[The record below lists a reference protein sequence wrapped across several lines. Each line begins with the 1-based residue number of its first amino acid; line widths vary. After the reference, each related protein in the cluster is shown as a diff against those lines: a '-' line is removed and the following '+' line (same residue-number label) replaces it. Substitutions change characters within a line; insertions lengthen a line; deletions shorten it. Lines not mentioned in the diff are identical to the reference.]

1 MKWFNLLR
9 DRLRALRQRDDVI
22 NDIDREMRTHVELQT
37 EENIKAGMSPA
48 AAREQALRSFG
59 NMNRALDEAYDV
71 KGGGLFESLMQD
83 VRYGARMLTKHK
95 AFTAVAV
102 ITLALG
108 IGANTAIFSVV
119 NELLLRPLPYRDAE
133 RIVMLWEVTPEGRHQ
148 NTTSRANFRAWR
160 SQNSSFEHMAA
171 FSDQRFNLTGT
182 GEPEELSVQMATPE
196 IFKILGVEPVLGR
209 ALLPEDDGP
218 GQPPVA
224 VLSYPLWQRRFGGQ
238 ANIIGQQITLNGV
251 QFTVTGV
258 MPPSFQFHLKHRSG
272 TGRPAELWT
281 VLPMPSGGAAN
292 ERGRF
297 LSVVARLKDGV
308 AIEQAGAE
316 LRTIEARLSDEAP
329 QFNKNYSA
337 EVLPLREQFF
347 GNVRRPLWLM
357 LGAVGFVLLIACANV
372 ANLLLSLATS
382 REKEIA
388 LRAAL
393 GARRVRIVRQLL
405 TESLLLAL
413 LGSLLGL
420 GFAWLGIKALVV
432 ISPRDLISLQSV
444 GLNVT
449 VLLWTLGVSLLT
461 GVVFGLAPAL
471 HISRL
476 NLNDSLK
483 EGGKSESA
491 QASGS
496 RRLRSALVVSEIA
509 LAVVLLASAGL
520 LIKSFVRLQQVDRG
534 FDTEN
539 ILTMVI
545 RLPFARYPEDP
556 QLVAFFGQAM
566 ERVRSL
572 PGVRSAGMVNF
583 LPLYGGLGSNTG
595 FKIEGRPEP
604 PPGQGPSCDVRVADA
619 GYFPT
624 MGIPLLRGRSFSDME
639 LREARQVILIN
650 EALARLHFPN
660 EDPIGKRLDVAMFEK
675 PTPAEIIGV
684 VGNVRYDSLIDES
697 PPAVYFPHPDL
708 AYPFMTLVVRTD
720 GDPAAISPA
729 VQREIRSL
737 DPNQPVSDVRT
748 MDQVMAEWVSRS
760 RFNTL
765 LLGLF
770 AGLATLL
777 SAVGIFGVMNY
788 SVALRTRELGL
799 RLAIGA
805 QPRQV
810 LLLVLKQGLLLT
822 ILGVVVG
829 LAAAFALTRSVVR
842 TLVWCGGHRFEHLH
856 ADLSLPGHRLPPGLL
871 PPRAPRNANRPLA
884 GATLRVAPGDPG
896 AARLV
901 TPAPP
906 R

>member
-1 MKWFNLLR
+1 MKWFNILR
-9 DRLRALRQRDDVI
+9 DRLRALRQRDTVI
-22 NDIDREMRTHVELQT
+22 DDIDREMRSHLDLQT
-37 EENIKAGMSPA
+37 EANIHSGMSPA
-48 AAREQALRSFG
+48 EARTQALRSFG
-59 NMNRALDEAYDV
+59 KAERAADAAYDV
-71 KGGGLFESLMQD
+71 KGGGVFETIMQD
-83 VRYGARMLTKHK
+83 VRYGVRMLAKHR

-119 NELLLRPLPYRDAE
+119 NELLLRPLAYRDAE
-133 RIVMLWEVTPEGRHQ
+133 RIVMLWEVSPAGRRQ

-160 SQNSSFEHMAA
+160 DQNSSFAQMAA
-171 FSDQRFNLTGT
+171 FSDQRLNLTGQ
-182 GEPEELSVQMATPE
+182 GDPEELSVQLATPE
-196 IFKILGVEPVLGR
+196 IFKVLGVDPILGRTFV
-209 ALLPEDDGP
+209 ADDDGA
-218 GQPPVA
+218 GKPPVA
-224 VLSYPLWQRRFGGQ
+224 VLSYSLWQRQFGGQ
-238 ANIIGQQITLNGV
+238 SNIIGQPITLSGEK
-251 QFTVTGV
+251 FTMIGV
-258 MPPSFQFHLKHRSG
+258 MPASFQFHIKNRSG

-281 VLPMPSGGAAN
+281 ILPMPIGGVAN

-297 LSVVARLKDGV
+297 LSVVARLKDGISV
-308 AIEQAGAE
+308 EQAGAE
-316 LRTIEARLSDEAP
+316 LRTIEARLSEEVP

-347 GNVRRPLWLM
+347 GNVRRPLLLM

-393 GARRVRIVRQLL
+393 GARRGRIVRQLL

-413 LGSLLGL
+413 LGSVLGL
-420 GFAWLGIKALVV
+420 GFAWIGIKALVA
-432 ISPRDLISLQSV
+432 ISPGDLINLQSV
-444 GLNVT
+444 GLNLS
-449 VLLWTLGVSLLT
+449 VLVWTLGVSLLT
-461 GVVFGLAPAL
+461 GIVFGLAPAL

-491 QASGS
+491 QAGGS
-496 RRLRSALVVSEIA
+496 RRLRNALVVSEIA

-534 FDTEN
+534 FQTDN
-539 ILTMVI
+539 ILTMVV
-545 RLPFARYPEDP
+545 RLPDAGYKEDP
-556 QLVAFFGQAM
+556 QIVNFFVQAM
-566 ERVRSL
+566 ERIRSL
-572 PGVRSAGMVNF
+572 PTVRSAGVINY
-583 LPLYGGLGSNTG
+583 LPLYGGLGSATG

-604 PPGQGPSCDVRVADA
+604 PPGQGPGADVRVVDA
-619 GYFPT
+619 GYFET
-624 MGIPLLRGRSFSDME
+624 MGIPLLRGRNFSNLE
-639 LREARQVILIN
+639 LREPRRVILIN
-650 EALARLHFPN
+650 EALARKHFAN
-660 EDPIGKRLDVAMFEK
+660 EDPIGKRLDVAMFEN
-675 PTPAEIIGV
+675 PIWCEVIGV

-697 PPAVYFPHPDL
+697 PAAVYFAHPDL
-708 AYPFMTLVVRTD
+708 AYSFMTLVVRTD
-720 GDPAAISPA
+720 GDPAAIAPA

-748 MDQVMAEWVSRS
+748 MNQVMSEWVSRS

-770 AGLATLL
+770 AALATLL

-799 RLAIGA
+799 RLAVGA

-822 ILGVVVG
+822 IFGVVVG
-829 LAAAFALTRSVVR
+829 LLAAFALTRLLSGLLFGVEA
-842 TLVWCGGHRFEHLH
+842 F
-856 ADLSLPGHRLPPGLL
+856 DLSTFTTISLLLIFVSLLACYLPAR
-871 PPRAPRNANRPLA
+871 RAMRIDPLRA
-884 GATLRVAPGDPG
+884 LRYE
-896 AARLV
+896 
-901 TPAPP
+901 
-906 R
+906 

>member
-1 MKWFNLLR
+1 MRWFNVLR
-9 DRLRALRQRDDVI
+9 DRIRALRQRETVI
-22 NDIDREMRTHVELQT
+22 NDIDREMRSHLELQV
-37 EENIKAGMSPA
+37 EANIRAGMSPDE
-48 AAREQALRSFG
+48 ARVQALRSFG
-59 NMNRALDEAYDV
+59 NVNKAVDAAYDV
-71 KGGGLFESLMQD
+71 KGGGLLESLTQD
-83 VRYGARMLTKHK
+83 VRYGVRMLAKHR

-102 ITLALG
+102 FTLALG

-119 NELLLRPLPYRDAE
+119 NELLLRPLPYRDAD

-160 SQNSSFEHMAA
+160 SQNTSYENVAA
-171 FSDQRFNLTGT
+171 FSDQRFNLTGD

-196 IFKILGVEPVLGR
+196 LFKILGVDPLLGR
-209 ALLPEDDGP
+209 TFLPDDDGK
-218 GQPPVA
+218 PPVA
-224 VLSYPLWQRRFGGQ
+224 VLSYGLWQRRFGGQ
-238 ANIIGQQITLNGV
+238 ASVIGQPITLSSV
-251 QFTVTGV
+251 KFTVIGV
-258 MPPSFQFHLKHRSG
+258 MPANFQFHIKQRSG

-281 VLPMPSGGAAN
+281 ILPMTVGPGAN

-297 LSVVARLKDGV
+297 LSVVGKLKDGV
-308 AIEQAGAE
+308 TVDRAAAE
-316 LRTIEARLSDEAP
+316 LRTIEARLSDEVP
-329 QFNKNYSA
+329 QFNKNFSA

-388 LRAAL
+388 VRAAL
-393 GARRVRIVRQLL
+393 GARRTRIVRQLL

-413 LGSLLGL
+413 LGSALGL
-420 GFAWLGIKALVV
+420 GFAWLGIKALML
-432 ISPRDLISLQSV
+432 ISPKDLVSFQSV
-444 GLNVT
+444 SLKMT
-449 VLLWTLGVSLLT
+449 VLLWTLGVSILT
-461 GVVFGLAPAL
+461 GIIFGLAPAL

-483 EGGKSESA
+483 DGGKSESG

-520 LIKSFVRLQQVDRG
+520 LIRSFIRLQQVDRG
-534 FDTEN
+534 FQTDN
-539 ILTMVI
+539 ILTMVV
-545 RLPFARYPEDP
+545 RLPDAKYPQDA
-556 QLVAFFGQAM
+556 QVVAFFNQAL
-566 ERVRSL
+566 EKVRQL
-572 PGVRSAGMVNF
+572 PSVRSAGMVNH

-595 FKIEGRPEP
+595 FKILGRPEP
-604 PPGQGPSCDVRVADA
+604 PPGQGPSTDVRVVDSE
-619 GYFPT
+619 YFTT
-624 MGIPLLRGRSFSDME
+624 MGIPLLRGRNFTSDE
-639 LREARQVILIN
+639 LREPRQKILIN
-650 EALARLHFPN
+650 EVLARTYFAS
-660 EDPIGKRLDVAMFEK
+660 EDPIGQRLDVGMFEK

-684 VGNVRYDSLIDES
+684 VGNVRYDSLVDES

-708 AYPFMTLVVRTD
+708 AYSFMTLVVRTD
-720 GDPAAISPA
+720 GEPAAIAPA
-729 VQREIRSL
+729 IQREIRTL
-737 DPNQPVSDVRT
+737 DPNQPVSDLRT
-748 MDQVMAEWVSRS
+748 MNQVMSEWVSRS

-799 RLAIGA
+799 RLAVGA

-822 ILGVVVG
+822 IAGVILG
-829 LAAAFALTRSVVR
+829 LAAAFALTR
-842 TLVWCGGHRFEHLH
+842 L
-856 ADLSLPGHRLPPGLL
+856 LSGLL
-871 PPRAPRNANRPLA
+871 FGVAAVDVTTFATISLLLVVVSLLACYLPARRAMRIDPLRA
-884 GATLRVAPGDPG
+884 LRYE
-896 AARLV
+896 
-901 TPAPP
+901 
-906 R
+906 

>member
-9 DRLRALRQRDDVI
+9 DRLRAFRQREEVI
-22 NDIDREMRTHVELQT
+22 NDIDREMRSHVELQT

-48 AAREQALRSFG
+48 EAREQAMRSFG
-59 NMNRALDEAYDV
+59 NFNRAIDEAYDV
-71 KGGGLFESLMQD
+71 KGGGVFESLTQD
-83 VRYGARMLTKHK
+83 ARYGVRMLTKHT

-133 RIVMLWEVTPEGRHQ
+133 RIAMLWEVTPEGRHQ

-160 SQNSSFEHMAA
+160 SQNSTFEHLAA
-171 FSDQRFNLTGT
+171 FTDQRFNLTGT

-196 IFKILGVEPVLGR
+196 LFKILGVDPILGR
-209 ALLPEDDGP
+209 TLLPDDDGP
-218 GQPPVA
+218 GKSPVA
-224 VLSYPLWQRRFGGQ
+224 VLGYTLWQRRFGGQ
-238 ANIIGQQITLNGV
+238 PNVAGQEIMLNGV
-251 QFTVTGV
+251 KFTITGV
-258 MPPSFQFHLKHRSG
+258 MPPSFQFHIKHRSG

-281 VLPMPSGGAAN
+281 VLPMPDGGAAN

-297 LSVVARLKDGV
+297 LSVLGRLKDGV
-308 AIEQAGAE
+308 SIEQAGAE
-316 LRTIEARLSDEAP
+316 LRTIEARLSDETP

-347 GNVRRPLWLM
+347 GNVRRPLWIL

-413 LGSLLGL
+413 LGSVLGL
-420 GFAWLGIKALVV
+420 GFAWLGIKALML
-432 ISPRDLISLQSV
+432 ISPPDLVNLQSV

-539 ILTMVI
+539 ILTMVV
-545 RLPFARYPEDP
+545 RLPAARYPEDP
-556 QLVAFFGQAM
+556 QVVTFFNQTL
-566 ERVRSL
+566 ERVRAL
-572 PGVRSAGMVNF
+572 PGVRGAGMVNF
-583 LPLYGGLGSNTG
+583 LPLYGGLGSSTG

-604 PPGQGPSCDVRVADA
+604 PPGQGPSTDVRVADA

-624 MGIPLLRGRSFSDME
+624 MGIPLLRGRNFSDME

-675 PTPAEIIGV
+675 PTPAEVIGI

-708 AYPFMTLVVRTD
+708 AYPFMSLVVRTD
-720 GDPAAISPA
+720 GEPAAIAPA
-729 VQREIRSL
+729 VQREIRLL

-748 MDQVMAEWVSRS
+748 MNQIMAEWVSRS

-770 AGLATLL
+770 AGLATVL

-822 ILGVVVG
+822 IFGLVIG
-829 LAAAFALTRSVVR
+829 LAAAFALTR
-842 TLVWCGGHRFEHLH
+842 L
-856 ADLSLPGHRLPPGLL
+856 LSGLL
-871 PPRAPRNANRPLA
+871 FGVEAIDVGTFTMISLLLVIVSLLACYLPARRAMRIDPLQA
-884 GATLRVAPGDPG
+884 LRYE
-896 AARLV
+896 
-901 TPAPP
+901 
-906 R
+906 

>member
-1 MKWFNLLR
+1 MKWFNLFR

-22 NDIDREMRTHVELQT
+22 NDIDREMRAHVELQT
-37 EENIKAGMSPA
+37 EENIKAGMSPDV
-48 AAREQALRSFG
+48 ARERALRSFG
-59 NMNRALDEAYDV
+59 NVNRAVDEAYDV
-71 KGGGLFESLMQD
+71 KGGGVFETLWQD

-133 RIVMLWEVTPEGRHQ
+133 RIVMLWEVSPEGRRQ

-171 FSDQRFNLTGT
+171 FSDQRFNLTDT
-182 GEPEELSVQMATPE
+182 GEPEELSAQMATPE
-196 IFKILGVEPVLGR
+196 LFRILGVDPLLGR
-209 ALLPEDDGP
+209 ALLPDDDGP
-218 GQPPVA
+218 GKAPVA

-238 ANIIGQQITLNGV
+238 SNIIGQEITLNGIK
-251 QFTVTGV
+251 FTVIGV
-258 MPPSFQFHLKHRSG
+258 MPPNFQFHIKHRSG

-308 AIEQAGAE
+308 VIEQAGAE

-329 QFNKNYSA
+329 EFNKNFSA

-393 GARRVRIVRQLL
+393 GARRLRIVRQLL
-405 TESLLLAL
+405 TESLFLAL
-413 LGSLLGL
+413 LGSVLGL
-420 GFAWLGIKALVV
+420 GLAWLGIKALML
-432 ISPRDLISLQSV
+432 ISPRDLISLHSV
-444 GLNVT
+444 GLDVT

-461 GVVFGLAPAL
+461 GVIFGLAPAL

-534 FDTEN
+534 FVTEN
-539 ILTMVI
+539 ILTMVV
-545 RLPFARYPEDP
+545 RLPAARYPEDP
-556 QLVAFFGQAM
+556 QVVNFFGQAM
-566 ERVRSL
+566 ERVRTV

-604 PPGQGPSCDVRVADA
+604 PPGQGPSTDVRVSDA
-619 GYFPT
+619 GYFAT
-624 MGIPLLRGRSFSDME
+624 MGIPLLRGRNFSDSE
-639 LREARQVILIN
+639 LKEARQVILIN

-697 PPAVYFPHPDL
+697 PAAVYFPHPDL

-720 GDPAAISPA
+720 GEPAAIAPA

-748 MDQVMAEWVSRS
+748 MEQVMSEWVSRS

-829 LAAAFALTRSVVR
+829 LGAALALTR
-842 TLVWCGGHRFEHLH
+842 L
-856 ADLSLPGHRLPPGLL
+856 LSGLL
-871 PPRAPRNANRPLA
+871 FGVEAIDISTFTMISLLLILVSLFACYLPARRAMRIDPLQA
-884 GATLRVAPGDPG
+884 LR
-896 AARLV
+896 
-901 TPAPP
+901 
-906 R
+906 

>member
-1 MKWFNLLR
+1 MKWFNILR
-9 DRLRALRQRDDVI
+9 DRLRALRQRDTVI
-22 NDIDREMRTHVELQT
+22 NDIDREMRSHLDLQT
-37 EENIKAGMSPA
+37 EANIKAGMSPSE
-48 AAREQALRSFG
+48 ARQQALRSFG
-59 NMNRALDEAYDV
+59 KVERAVDAAYDV
-71 KGGGLFESLMQD
+71 KGGGVFETLLQD
-83 VRYGARMLTKHK
+83 VRYGVRMLTKHK

-119 NELLLRPLPYRDAE
+119 NELLLRPLVYRDAE
-133 RIVMLWEVTPEGRHQ
+133 RIVMLWEVTPEGRRQ

-160 SQNSSFEHMAA
+160 DQSSSFTQMAA
-171 FSDQRFNLTGT
+171 FTDQRFNLTGD

-196 IFKILGVEPVLGR
+196 IFKVLGVDPLLGR
-209 ALLPEDDGP
+209 TFLAEDDGA
-218 GQPPVA
+218 GKTPVA
-224 VLSYPLWQRRFGGQ
+224 VLSYALWQRRFGGQ
-238 ANIIGQQITLNGV
+238 PSVAGQPITLNGET
-251 QFTVTGV
+251 FTIIGV
-258 MPPSFQFHLKHRSG
+258 MPASFQFHIKHRSG

-281 VLPMPSGGAAN
+281 ILPMPIGPGAN
-292 ERGRF
+292 DRGRF

-308 AIEQAGAE
+308 AVEQAGAE
-316 LRTIEARLSDEAP
+316 LRTIEARLSDEVP

-347 GNVRRPLWLM
+347 GSVRRPLWLM

-393 GARRVRIVRQLL
+393 GARRGRIVRQLL

-413 LGSLLGL
+413 LGSALGL
-420 GFAWLGIKALVV
+420 GFAWLGIKALVA

-444 GLNVT
+444 GLNVS

-461 GVVFGLAPAL
+461 GIIFGLAPAL

-491 QASGS
+491 QAGGS

-534 FDTEN
+534 FNTDN
-539 ILTMVI
+539 ILTMVV
-545 RLPFARYPEDP
+545 RLPDAGYSKDP
-556 QLVAFFGQAM
+556 QIVNFFVQAM
-566 ERVRSL
+566 ERIRSL
-572 PGVRSAGMVNF
+572 PGVRSAGVINF
-583 LPLYGGLGSNTG
+583 LPLYGGLGSATG

-604 PPGQGPSCDVRVADA
+604 PPGQGPSTDVRVVDA
-619 GYFPT
+619 GYFET
-624 MGIPLLRGRSFSDME
+624 MGIPLLRGRNFSNLE
-639 LREARQVILIN
+639 LREPRRVILIN
-650 EALARLHFPN
+650 EALARKHFAN
-660 EDPIGKRLDVAMFEK
+660 EDPIGKRLDVAMFEN
-675 PTPAEIIGV
+675 PIWCEVIGV

-697 PPAVYFPHPDL
+697 PPAVYFAHPDL
-708 AYPFMTLVVRTD
+708 AYSFMTLVIRTD
-720 GDPAAISPA
+720 GDPASIAPS
-729 VQREIRSL
+729 VQREIRGL
-737 DPNQPVSDVRT
+737 DSNQPVSDVRT
-748 MDQVMAEWVSRS
+748 MDQVMSEWVSRS

-770 AGLATLL
+770 AALATLL

-799 RLAIGA
+799 RLAVGA

-810 LLLVLKQGLLLT
+810 LMLVLKQGLLLT
-822 ILGVVVG
+822 VLGVAVG
-829 LAAAFALTRSVVR
+829 LAASLALTRLLSGLLFGVEA
-842 TLVWCGGHRFEHLH
+842 F
-856 ADLSLPGHRLPPGLL
+856 DLSTFTTISLLLMFVSLLACYLPAR
-871 PPRAPRNANRPLA
+871 RAMRIDPLRA
-884 GATLRVAPGDPG
+884 LRYE
-896 AARLV
+896 
-901 TPAPP
+901 
-906 R
+906 